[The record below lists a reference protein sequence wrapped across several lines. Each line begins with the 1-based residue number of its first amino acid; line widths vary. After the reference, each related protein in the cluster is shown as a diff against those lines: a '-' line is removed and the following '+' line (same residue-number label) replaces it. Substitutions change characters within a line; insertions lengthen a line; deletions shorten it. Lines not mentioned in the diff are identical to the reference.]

1 MANNMTISP
10 RNDLKSI
17 AGILVGFSLLCFVTA
32 FWFNGSTGMLVQKQ
46 VTPKASIK
54 IGPFS
59 VKQSNAVLSIKLAQK
74 MSYVNQ
80 WSNVACDVQDSASKA
95 LFSFREEFFK
105 HYEENSEGDD
115 VLKHK
120 QSTTMKTVIK
130 RPGNYYLTITQGES
144 KGPLNP
150 INVTVSGKTGSY
162 IPHQMMGILCLLCG
176 VGLLIMDAYNRSGS
190 QFSNTLRAMGGTY
203 E

>member
-1 MANNMTISP
+1 MTIS
-10 RNDLKSI
+10 RTNDLKSI
-17 AGILVGFSLLCFVTA
+17 AGILVGFALLCFMTA
-32 FWFNGSTGMLVQKQ
+32 FWFNGSTGTLIQKQ
-46 VTPKASIK
+46 VSPKTSVK

-115 VLKHK
+115 VLKYK

-130 RPGNYYLTITQGES
+130 RPGKYYLMITQQES
-144 KGPLNP
+144 KGPLSP
-150 INVTVSGKTGSY
+150 IQVTVSGKTGSY
-162 IPHQMMGILCLLCG
+162 IPHQMMGIFCLLCG
-176 VGLLIMDAYNRSGS
+176 VGLLILEAYNRSGG
-190 QFSNTLRAMGGTY
+190 QFMNTLRAVGGEY